1 MTMRDLACLCG
12 NRNDVRVVYEQNFNE
27 AMLSPEVFT
36 ARGKHD
42 YGKDHWH
49 YRIVRCRR
57 CGQLFSTPI
66 LELERIASLYRES
79 PQAYTEE
86 GANIV
91 RSYLRPLR
99 RWIDLL
105 PTRNSAVEI
114 GCGHGAVLGALRD
127 IGFEQVTG
135 VEPSEDAV
143 RRADDDIRP
152 LIRTEMFKAARFP
165 VSSVDLVCAFQ
176 VLDHF
181 ADPVNILGDVLSI
194 LKPGGL
200 CYVIIHN
207 ERALQVKLLGE
218 RSPIIDVSHVYY
230 FNPETLRRTFERTG
244 FEVLDLMNIW
254 NAYSLRT
261 WLRMLPVPGKDLLLR
276 SLERSSLGALTLS
289 IPAGNIGLIA
299 RKRAGT

>member
-1 MTMRDLACLCG
+1 MKDLACLCG
-12 NRNDVRVVYEQNFNE
+12 NRDDVSVVYEQNFSE
-27 AMLSPEVFT
+27 SLLTPAVFT

-42 YGKDHWH
+42 YDKDHWH

-66 LELERIASLYRES
+66 LEAERIAALYRDS
-79 PQAYTEE
+79 PQSYAEE

-91 RSYLRPLR
+91 RSYLRPLG
-99 RWIDLL
+99 RWLGLL
-105 PTRNSAVEI
+105 PSRDRAVEI
-114 GCGHGAVLGALRD
+114 GCGHGAVLGALRNL
-127 IGFEQVTG
+127 GFAQVTG
-135 VEPSEDAV
+135 IEPSEDAAC
-143 RRADDDIRP
+143 RADDAIRP
-152 LIRTEMFKAARFP
+152 LIRTEMFEAGRFP
-165 VSSVDLVCAFQ
+165 PSSVDLVCAFQ

-181 ADPVNILGDVLSI
+181 SDPLQVLGDVLNI

-207 ERALQVKLLGE
+207 ERALQVKLFGE

-230 FNPETLRRTFERTG
+230 FNPGTLRQTFERTG
-244 FEVLDLMNIW
+244 FQVLDRMQIW

-261 WLRMLPVPGKDLLLR
+261 WFRMLPVPGKDRILR
-276 SLERSSLGALTLS
+276 FLERSSLGTVTLS